1 MEIFEKKDVNGT
13 YWGRINQGWICM
25 KFVKTESGESAEVV
39 IANGVVNADDVKI
52 RKTAGGGTIVGTY
65 KTGDKISIVETVTLD
80 GVLYGRTDKGWVC
93 LLYVTTTPELKPDT
107 VVDKGTVTA
116 ATLNIRKTPGD
127 GAVVG
132 TYAKDAKVEI
142 YEKKTVDDVV
152 WGRTSKGWIC
162 LKYVKTESGE
172 PAETVIA
179 KGTVNT
185 DDVKIRSTPDTGAIV
200 GTYKTGDKVSF
211 FEKKTAG
218 SAEWGRTDK
227 GWVCLLYVTME

>member
-1 MEIFEKKDVNGT
+1 MFRGKK
-13 YWGRINQGWICM
+13 Y
-25 KFVKTESGESAEVV
+25 KESAKLIDRSVQYDPTEALNLVV
-39 IANGVVNADDVKI
+39 KGASAKFD
-52 RKTAGGGTIVGTY
+52 
-65 KTGDKISIVETVTLD
+65 ETVEIHIKL
-80 GVLYGRTDKGWVC
+80 GVDSRHADQQV
-93 LLYVTTTPELKPDT
+93 
-107 VVDKGTVTA
+107 
-116 ATLNIRKTPGD
+116 R
-127 GAVVG
+127 GAVVLPNG
-132 TYAKDAKVEI
+132 TGKTRRVLVFAKDAKVEI

-162 LKYVKTESGE
+162 LKYVKTESVE

>member
-1 MEIFEKKDVNGT
+1 MKEFSVSVKEKFRQIDFVVLVCVLGMTALSIITLAGSANELVGTLKKGAKVEIFEKKDVNGT

-25 KFVKTESGESAEVV
+25 KF
-39 IANGVVNADDVKI
+39 
-52 RKTAGGGTIVGTY
+52 
-65 KTGDKISIVETVTLD
+65 
-80 GVLYGRTDKGWVC
+80 
-93 LLYVTTTPELKPDT
+93 
-107 VVDKGTVTA
+107 
-116 ATLNIRKTPGD
+116 
-127 GAVVG
+127 
-132 TYAKDAKVEI
+132 
-142 YEKKTVDDVV
+142 
-152 WGRTSKGWIC
+152 
-162 LKYVKTESGE
+162 VKTESGE